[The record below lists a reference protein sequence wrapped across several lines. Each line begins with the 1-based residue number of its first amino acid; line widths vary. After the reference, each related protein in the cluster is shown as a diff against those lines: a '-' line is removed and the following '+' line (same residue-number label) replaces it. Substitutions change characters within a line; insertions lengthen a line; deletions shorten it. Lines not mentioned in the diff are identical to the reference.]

1 MEAAQQYLSH
11 FHNLAQRNLYNKRFL
26 PNRISN
32 SMVLNG
38 FFKVLEAQIWLQE
51 KAKEDPNIV
60 LVAENERRMA
70 RRICVSTGFDRGYDM

>member
-11 FHNLAQRNLYNKRFL
+11 FRNLAQRDFYNRKFL
-26 PNRISN
+26 PNRISD

-51 KAKEDPNIV
+51 KAKEDPDV
-60 LVAENERRMA
+60 ALVAERERRMA
-70 RRICVSTGFDRGYDM
+70 RRICVSTGFDRE